1 MSQTK
6 RILKEIASG
15 EDYQAL
21 TAAIER
27 VDYEAMFASYMRISK
42 LLSERKGRI
51 EDGIADLPLQNKDES
66 RGKFLHAFELA
77 TERMLPL
84 WHQLNSELMK
94 GKVMEGEVFSFGKK
108 GDPLVKRPEGTTV
121 VLPGSKLEKGE
132 KVRFRVIQEAEKLN
146 FGKVFDLNPQSFYL
160 LITQE
165 AREKIRNSLALIGD
179 RLKTSP
185 EPLNEGPPSEL
196 GELLQKLEEV
206 KRLSS
211 TLQAEERERVAA
223 QVTRYRKRLLQGA
236 SIRLVFD
243 FISRQEEKGIE
254 NFYQDSHEEKGKALL
269 ALGLFRRHT
278 YEAARERLFLGDK
291 PKGYAEILNEMK
303 DKVDSMDSAI
313 ELLDAKSALD
323 EVYPKAKGYFEK
335 MDHLFENLTQR
346 AKQVAD
352 VLSNKGVVDPEEI
365 YQAIKNA
372 FPEEILFF
380 ELQKVF
386 RSSKELLSLR
396 GAVNELN
403 RWLRNQE
410 NISSE
415 AAFRPYLHHKVLQA
429 FGSQMPKA
437 EEETGAIPA
446 QKDSSRQERQI
457 PPSP

>member
-6 RILKEIASG
+6 RILKEIASS

-21 TAAIER
+21 TAAMER
-27 VDYEAMFASYMRISK
+27 VDYEAMFASYMRICE
-42 LLSERKGRI
+42 LLGEGKRRI
-51 EDGIADLPLQNKDES
+51 EESLQNLPVQNRDEH
-66 RGKFLHAFELA
+66 RDKFLRAFELA

-84 WHQLNSELMK
+84 WHQLNSELTK
-94 GKVMEGEVFSFGKK
+94 RKVMEGEVFSFGKK
-108 GDPLVKRPEGTTV
+108 GDPLVKRPEGTIV

-132 KVRFRVIQEAEKLN
+132 RVRFRVIQEAEKLN

-160 LITQE
+160 LITEE
-165 AREKIRNSLALIGD
+165 AREKIRSSLVLIGNH
-179 RLKTSP
+179 LKTSQ
-185 EPLNEGPPSEL
+185 EPLNEGPPSEI

-206 KRLSS
+206 KGLSS

-223 QVTRYRKRLLQGA
+223 QVTRYRKRLLQGT
-236 SIRLVFD
+236 SIRLAFD
-243 FISRQEEKGIE
+243 FISRQEERGIE
-254 NFYQDSHEEKGKALL
+254 NFYQDSHEERSKALL

-291 PKGYAEILNEMK
+291 PEGYAEILNEMK
-303 DKVDSMDSAI
+303 DKVDSMDSAV

-323 EVYPKAKGYFEK
+323 EVYPKVKGYFEK
-335 MDHLFENLTQR
+335 MDRLFENLTQR

-352 VLSNKGVVDPEEI
+352 ALSNKGVVNPEEI

-380 ELQKVF
+380 ELRKVF

-396 GAVNELN
+396 GAVTELN

-415 AAFRPYLHHKVLQA
+415 AAFRPYLRHKVLQA
-429 FGSQMPKA
+429 FSSQMPKA
-437 EEETGAIPA
+437 ETVA
-446 QKDSSRQERQI
+446 S
-457 PPSP
+457 